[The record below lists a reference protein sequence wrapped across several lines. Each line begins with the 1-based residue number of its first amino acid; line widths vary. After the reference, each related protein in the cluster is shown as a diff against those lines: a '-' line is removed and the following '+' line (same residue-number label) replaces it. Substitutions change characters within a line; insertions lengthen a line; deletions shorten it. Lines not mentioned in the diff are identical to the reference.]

1 MKTQK
6 IPMLITLLSYQV
18 LYYIH
23 RSNRDAD
30 V

>member
-18 LYYIH
+18 LYIH